1 MLFEIP
7 LQSTL
12 IVGQTVWLIFR
23 PIFLS
28 GVHKEGCK
36 IGIKLFAGDDIDLT
50 GLRGVLGNEE
60 FSEIAESRLRAP
72 NGLLI
77 LLPAELCCSLILVWK
92 RKNGTE
98 KKQKQWVY
106 MMFFLNW
113 ISSKR
118 KELKISFT
126 KGTGKHLQIPVT
138 WLKSQFQFHKWHTIW
153 HKTKWA
159 PRDTEAQ
166 FCAWRFV
173 KIIEIR
179 DNLLFATKAR
189 WRIFCGSQCCVQGP
203 DTGISPL
210 RII

>member
-28 GVHKEGCK
+28 GIHKEGRK

-50 GLRGVLGNEE
+50 GLRRVLGNEE
-60 FSEIAESRLRAP
+60 FSKIAESRLRAP

-98 KKQKQWVY
+98 KKQKQ
-106 MMFFLNW
+106 
-113 ISSKR
+113 
-118 KELKISFT
+118 
-126 KGTGKHLQIPVT
+126 
-138 WLKSQFQFHKWHTIW
+138 
-153 HKTKWA
+153 
-159 PRDTEAQ
+159 
-166 FCAWRFV
+166 
-173 KIIEIR
+173 
-179 DNLLFATKAR
+179 
-189 WRIFCGSQCCVQGP
+189 
-203 DTGISPL
+203 
-210 RII
+210 